1 MYIYS
6 TELPVKDLLFGVSR
20 DKNWWEKY
28 PRRIK
33 MLNKITESIK
43 KEGLKN
49 PLIVNETLKGYVVEV
64 GNQRLQALNDLRIK
78 KADCILYSKKNY
90 PKFRKVSAEECVLP
104 NDTDLWDADIQFK
117 EE

>member
-6 TELPVKDLLFGVSR
+6 TELLVKELLFGVNR
-20 DKNWWEKY
+20 NKDWWEKY

-64 GNQRLQALNDLRIK
+64 GNQRLQALNDLRIE
-78 KADCILYSKKNY
+78 KANCILYSKKEY
-90 PKFRKVSAEECVLP
+90 PEFKKASTEECVLP

>member
-6 TELPVKDLLFGVSR
+6 TELLVKELLYGVNR
-20 DKNWWEKY
+20 NKNWWEKY

-43 KEGLKN
+43 NEGLKN
-49 PLIVNETLKGYVVEV
+49 LLIVNETLKGYVVEV
-64 GNQRLQALNDLRIK
+64 GNQRLQALNNLGIK
-78 KADCILYSKKNY
+78 KAKCILYSKKDY
-90 PKFRKVSAEECVLP
+90 SEFKKVSAEECVLP

>member
-6 TELPVKDLLFGVSR
+6 TELLVKELLFGVSR
-20 DKNWWEKY
+20 NKNWWEKY